1 MVRLPLKPGA
11 VAFGDDSVI
20 VSATCL
26 RWRGLGDL
34 AALARPALRMRADW
48 PSVDGAI
55 GLAIAVELSQR
66 ATWSLSVWRS
76 EEDLRR
82 FLGSPAHVAAMT
94 AHRRRLSTSSSA
106 TWRSE
111 RFVLGDAWREARRR
125 LR

>member
-1 MVRLPLKPGA
+1 MVRLPLKPGP
-11 VAFGDDSVI
+11 VLLGDDPVI

-26 RWRGLGDL
+26 RWRGVVDL
-34 AALARPALRMRADW
+34 TALAWPSLRMRADW
-48 PSVDGAI
+48 PSVDGAV

-76 EEDLRR
+76 KEDLRR
-82 FLGSPAHVAAMT
+82 FLGSPAHVAAM
-94 AHRRRLSTSSSA
+94 AEHRHRLSTSASA

-111 RFVLGDAWREARRR
+111 RFVLGEAWQEARRR

>member
-1 MVRLPLKPGA
+1 MRLPLKPGA
-11 VAFGDDSVI
+11 AAFGDDPV
-20 VSATCL
+20 VVTATCL
-26 RWRGLGDL
+26 RWRSVVDL
-34 AALARPALRMRADW
+34 AALAMPSLRMRAGW
-48 PSVDGAI
+48 PAVEGAI

-76 EEDLRR
+76 EEALRR

-94 AHRRRLSTSSSA
+94 EHRHRLRTSASA

-111 RFVLGDAWREARRR
+111 RFVLGGAWREAIRR

>member
-11 VAFGDDSVI
+11 VAFGDDAVI

-34 AALARPALRMRADW
+34 VALVWPALRMRAGW
-48 PSVDGAI
+48 PSVDGAV

-76 EEDLRR
+76 EEALRR
-82 FLGSPAHVAAMT
+82 FLASPAHVAAMT
-94 AHRRRLSTSSSA
+94 EHRRRLSTSASA
-106 TWRSE
+106 TWHSE
-111 RFVLGDAWREARRR
+111 RFVLGDAWQEARRR